1 MYQASMH
8 TRNWIGPGYL
18 LINLESLSVLQTGI
32 LFSQGSVWL
41 FLEHLCMIDLL
52 TARSSNNLPD
62 DNFSASGDILEF
74 LGRELLSGV
83 IELYRVN
90 LIVSSLIISRKTDRL
105 LSVFRRVRVNKTKVA
120 ALKKLP
126 INSTSRPRPRY
137 SLSVRTP
144 LRILFQNVTRPWY
157 NTRQKPD
164 IWWRRNGALPF
175 PFCSGIAPLG
185 RGSVGLI
192 CELWFMIL

>member
-1 MYQASMH
+1 MHCVHCWKIFFQIFSLRSGIAMYDCCLASIMYQASMH

-74 LGRELLSGV
+74 LLRELLSGV

-120 ALKKLP
+120 ALKKFYP
-126 INSTSRPRPRY
+126 
-137 SLSVRTP
+137 
-144 LRILFQNVTRPWY
+144 
-157 NTRQKPD
+157 
-164 IWWRRNGALPF
+164 
-175 PFCSGIAPLG
+175 
-185 RGSVGLI
+185 
-192 CELWFMIL
+192 

>member
-1 MYQASMH
+1 MYDCCLASIMYQASMH

-62 DNFSASGDILEF
+62 DNFSAYIQENGSLVKLF
-74 LGRELLSGV
+74 QASPCQQ
-83 IELYRVN
+83 N
-90 LIVSSLIISRKTDRL
+90 QSSS
-105 LSVFRRVRVNKTKVA
+105 S
-120 ALKKLP
+120 KKLP
-126 INSTSRPRPRY
+126 INSTSRPRPRS